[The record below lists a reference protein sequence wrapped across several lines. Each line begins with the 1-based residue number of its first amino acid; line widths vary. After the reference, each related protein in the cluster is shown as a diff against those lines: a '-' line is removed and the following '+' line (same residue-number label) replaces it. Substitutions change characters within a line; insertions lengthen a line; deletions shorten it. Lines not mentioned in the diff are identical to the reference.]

1 MLGRNSLT
9 PGYIFVPKCDFNCS
23 SIQEIRKS
31 NVKLK
36 NSGKGILIVLK
47 IDLKLSNILNKYR
60 EKLKNS
66 ILKLMLTSANRLSIT
81 FFDNRKI
88 D

>member
-1 MLGRNSLT
+1 MLGEKLSHTWLHCVR
-9 PGYIFVPKCDFNCS
+9 KCDFSRS
-23 SIQEIRKS
+23 SIKEIKKH

-36 NSGKGILIVLK
+36 NTGKGILIVLK
-47 IDLKLSNILNKYR
+47 INLKLSNILNKYR

-66 ILKLMLTSANRLSIT
+66 ILKLMLQQNLLSIT

>member
-1 MLGRNSLT
+1 MCAL
-9 PGYIFVPKCDFNCS
+9 KCDFNRS
-23 SIQEIRKS
+23 SIKEIRKN

-36 NSGKGILIVLK
+36 NTGKGILIVSK
-47 IDLKLSNILNKYR
+47 INLKLSNILNKYR

-66 ILKLMLTSANRLSIT
+66 ILKLMLQQNLLSIT

>member
-47 IDLKLSNILNKYR
+47 FKIVKHI
-60 EKLKNS
+60 EQ
-66 ILKLMLTSANRLSIT
+66 IQ
-81 FFDNRKI
+81 RKVKTVS
-88 D
+88 

>member
-1 MLGRNSLT
+1 MCVR
-9 PGYIFVPKCDFNCS
+9 KCDFSRS
-23 SIQEIRKS
+23 SIKEIRKN

-36 NSGKGILIVLK
+36 NTGKGILIVSK
-47 IDLKLSNILNKYR
+47 INLKLSNILNKYR

-66 ILKLMLTSANRLSIT
+66 ILKLMLQQNLLSIT

>member
-1 MLGRNSLT
+1 MYVR
-9 PGYIFVPKCDFNCS
+9 KCDFSRS
-23 SIQEIRKS
+23 SIKEIRKN

-36 NSGKGILIVLK
+36 NTGKGILIVSK
-47 IDLKLSNILNKYR
+47 INLKLSNILNKYR

-66 ILKLMLTSANRLSIT
+66 ILKLMLQQNLLSIT